1 MAVYGAPM
9 DSMKAAA
16 GGDRSGFGQWRR
28 NWLLALGLAGIGGG
42 GLLWGFFMGSN
53 ASVIWSSHAQHV
65 LANGL
70 ARTYQTYQSFP
81 QFNHPP
87 LMGLYVAQAW
97 LWSNGNI
104 RSEEHTSEL
113 Q

>member
-1 MAVYGAPM
+1 M
-9 DSMKAAA
+9 DSMKVAA

-28 NWLLALGLAGIGGG
+28 NRLLALGLAGIGVRV
-42 GLLWGFFMGSN
+42 LLWWLSIGSN
-53 ASVIWSSHAQHV
+53 DSVIWSSHAEHV

-87 LMGLYVAQAW
+87 LMGLYAAQA
-97 LWSNGNI
+97 LAVVERQYLGV
-104 RSEEHTSEL
+104 RAL
-113 Q
+113 D